1 VNEQQRLHIET
12 MPVALGPD
20 VLHLI
25 GDILYSRVTLA
36 ALTRVSKSFNQIF
49 TPYLYRRIQIQ
60 DCEFGILER
69 LSDLP
74 ESTHLRYTK
83 KLHIGR
89 DITNRDNEEA
99 LTKCLNKMPDLES
112 LT

>member
-1 VNEQQRLHIET
+1 

-20 VLHLI
+20 VLHLL
-25 GDILYSRVTLA
+25 GDVLNSLIALA

-60 DCEFGILER
+60 DCEFKILKR

-74 ESTHLRYTK
+74 ESTHLRYIK
-83 KLHIGR
+83 RLHIGR
-89 DITNRDNEEA
+89 DIKNKDNEEA

-112 LT
+112 LTYATVNPS